1 MRSRRSGSHRGSEL
15 EAALRELRS
24 EAPPDL
30 VDALARG
37 VAARRARP
45 SRSWSRLAFAA
56 ALSVFILGTFASFG
70 GLSYAASGASGTY
83 DVVKQVVVKHKL
95 KVTVPTSS
103 AAAQYPSKP
112 KPKAKAGPFK
122 PPKTQKVKPVGAV
135 SPESSSTLPFTGFSL
150 LATFVVS
157 LALIGAGLA
166 LRRRERRS

>member
-1 MRSRRSGSHRGSEL
+1 MWTRRSASHRGSEL

-24 EAPPDL
+24 EAPPEL

-37 VAARRARP
+37 VVARQPRP

-70 GLSYAASGASGTY
+70 GLSYAASGATGTY

-95 KVTVPTSS
+95 KVSVPTSS
-103 AAAQYPSKP
+103 AAAQYPAKPKAKP
-112 KPKAKAGPFK
+112 KPKPGPFK
-122 PPKTQKVKPVGAV
+122 PPKTPKPAGAV
-135 SPESSSTLPFTGFSL
+135 SPQSSTLPFTGFSL

-166 LRRRERRS
+166 LRRRERRN

>member
-1 MRSRRSGSHRGSEL
+1 MWSRRSGSHRGSEL

-37 VAARRARP
+37 VAARQARP

-103 AAAQYPSKP
+103 AAAQYPAKP
-112 KPKAKAGPFK
+112 KPKAKPGPFK
-122 PPKTQKVKPVGAV
+122 PPKTPKVKPVGAV

-157 LALIGAGLA
+157 LTLIGAGLA
-166 LRRRERRS
+166 LRRRERRT

>member
-1 MRSRRSGSHRGSEL
+1 MWTRRSTSHRGSEL

-24 EAPPDL
+24 EAPPEL
-30 VDALARG
+30 VDALACDV
-37 VAARRARP
+37 VARQARP

-70 GLSYAASGASGTY
+70 GLSYAASGVSGTY
-83 DVVKQVVVKHKL
+83 NAVKQVVVKHKL

-103 AAAQYPSKP
+103 AAAQYPAKP
-112 KPKAKAGPFK
+112 KKATPGPFK
-122 PPKTQKVKPVGAV
+122 PPKTPKVKPAGAV
-135 SPESSSTLPFTGFSL
+135 SPQSSTLPFTGFSL

-157 LALIGAGLA
+157 LALIGAGLV